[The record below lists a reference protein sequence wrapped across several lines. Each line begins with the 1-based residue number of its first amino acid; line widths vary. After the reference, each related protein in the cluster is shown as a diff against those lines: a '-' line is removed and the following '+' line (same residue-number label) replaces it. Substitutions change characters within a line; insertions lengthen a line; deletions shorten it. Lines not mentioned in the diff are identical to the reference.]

1 MQRKKREVLEFEWLQ
16 VRRDG
21 GQPSASTSS
30 KGGEDSV
37 GDSMT
42 AVMLYKREARVIE
55 TAEDTGGKW

>member
-1 MQRKKREVLEFEWLQ
+1 VLEFEWLQ

-37 GDSMT
+37 SDSMT